1 MTSTSRRRPAT
12 VVALSVY
19 AVLLALMYA
28 AVGIIFL
35 SLAMEEA
42 PPGKELARALTVGRY
57 LMVFLAAVLS
67 LAFVAVP
74 FLPRRPWVW
83 VYGLATIALGFT
95 SVVTIP
101 FSIGL
106 LIFWIRPE
114 VRGYYQPEQPP
125 RVEYKPISPSA

>member
-1 MTSTSRRRPAT
+1 V
-12 VVALSVY
+12 VVALSAY
-19 AVLLALMYA
+19 AVVLALVYV
-28 AVGIIFL
+28 AVGLIFL

-42 PPGKELARALTVGRY
+42 PPGKEIAHAATLGRY
-57 LMVFLAAVLS
+57 LMVFVASVLS

-74 FLPRRPWVW
+74 FLPHRPWVW

-114 VRGYYQPEQPP
+114 VKRYYQPQEPP
-125 RVEYKPISPSA
+125 RVEYKPISPGA